1 MIAYKPP
8 KYCFWRYV
16 NIRYQLPGLVAHITT
31 PSLPQ
36 WLNFRPY
43 FVATYAK
50 MSICLLT
57 CILDGNQMPRE
68 IRNNLVYIS
77 ICTYFNRQVKF
88 YEQIVNFRVI
98 SQITM
103 DSPPLLGLWNL
114 SLKHVSRH
122 FWSINFFFWYK
133 NFFQTKIFKNFWPK
147 IYFRVFEFFF
157 AYFI

>member
-98 SQITM
+98 SQITI
-103 DSPPLLGLWNL
+103 DRPPLLGFWNI

-122 FWSINFFFWYK
+122 FWSINFFFGTKFLINK
-133 NFFQTKIFKNFWPK
+133 NFRKILTKNLFSSFW
-147 IYFRVFEFFF
+147 FF
-157 AYFI
+157 